1 MSTRKFVSII
11 VSALVVF
18 FLIVSSVGLALA
30 DDSVRSVAAVVT
42 GYKTSSFGNLEI
54 EVVDAEGNI
63 WAYYADKAHI
73 GDLVILT
80 VFDFEELS
88 YEDDEIVDVVT
99 IGRLSNHEMV
109 QWLCR

>member
-11 VSALVVF
+11 VSALVIF

-30 DDSVRSVAAVVT
+30 DDSVRSVAAVVVS
-42 GYKTSSFGNLEI
+42 YKISSFGDLEI
-54 EVVDAEGNI
+54 EAVDAEGNV
-63 WAYYADKAHI
+63 WAYFADEAHI

-109 QWLCR
+109 QWLFR

>member
-1 MSTRKFVSII
+1 MSTKFVVALIM
-11 VSALVVF
+11 VVLVALV
-18 FLIVSSVGLALA
+18 IVPAVAEETYCI
-30 DDSVRSVAAVVT
+30 AAVVVS
-42 GYKTSSFGNLEI
+42 YETSSLGDLEV

-63 WAYYADKAHI
+63 WAYYADEAHI

-99 IGRLSNHEMV
+99 VSRLSIHEV
-109 QWLCR
+109 IQWLVH